1 MNDKL
6 KKRIKMDILLF
17 TGAYALILIILI
29 ANLNNIIFLPQKAV
43 NEEMTPKTMG
53 LNYEEVFLDASG
65 GDKLCCWY
73 VPYSAETSAVTIVY
87 SHGNA
92 ENISKALPHAAVLA
106 KALKANVFLYDYRG
120 YCKSTGR
127 PSTAVFYDDADA
139 VFKYISGR
147 PDQKNNKFIAYGRS
161 LGGAAAI
168 HMASKYDNI
177 KAVIS
182 ESTFASLPLHAWYNK
197 TLFVFYPFVPDPLPS
212 LKKSAEIKVPWLMIH
227 GDGDR
232 TIDFR
237 NCGELYNSGSKA
249 ARDKYI
255 AAGARHNNVYS
266 SAPEAYL
273 KALEDFMKKVK

>member
-1 MNDKL
+1 MNDSM

-17 TGAYALILIILI
+17 TGAYAFILIILI
-29 ANLNNIIFLPQKAV
+29 ASLDNIIFLPQKAV

-53 LNYEEVFLDASG
+53 FQYEEIFVEVSG

-73 VPYSAETSAVTIVY
+73 IPYSPDTSELTIIY

-92 ENISKALPHAAVLA
+92 ENISRALPHAAVLS

-127 PSTAVFYDDADA
+127 PSTAVFYDDADL
-139 VFKYISGR
+139 VFKYISER
-147 PDQKNNKFIAYGRS
+147 PDQKTNKFIAYGRS

-168 HMASKYDNI
+168 HMASKYGSVR
-177 KAVIS
+177 AVIS

-197 TLFVFYPFVPDPLPS
+197 ALFVFYPFVPDPLPS
-212 LKKSAEIKVPWLMIH
+212 LKKSGAIKSPWLLIH
-227 GDGDR
+227 GDSDT

-237 NCGELYNSGSKA
+237 NCGELYNSKSNAPKE
-249 ARDKYI
+249 KYI

-266 SAPEAYL
+266 SDPAAYL
-273 KALEDFMKKVK
+273 KTIEDFMKKVK

>member
-17 TGAYALILIILI
+17 TGAYVLVLIILI

-43 NEEMTPKTMG
+43 NEEMTPKSMG
-53 LNYEEVFLDASG
+53 FQYEEIFVDTVD

-73 VPYSAETSAVTIVY
+73 IPYPAGVSDLTIVY

-92 ENISKALPHAAVLA
+92 ENISRALPHAAVLS
-106 KALKANVFLYDYRG
+106 KALKANLFLYDYRG

-127 PSTAVFYDDADA
+127 SSTDVFYADADL
-139 VFKYISGR
+139 VFKYISER
-147 PDQKNNKFIAYGRS
+147 PDQITNKFIVYGRS

-168 HMASKYDNI
+168 HMASKYNI
-177 KAVIS
+177 RAVIS

-197 TLFVFYPFVPDPLPS
+197 ALFVFYPFVPDRLPS
-212 LKKSAEIKVPWLMIH
+212 LRKSEDIKSPWLMIH

-237 NCGELYNSGSKA
+237 NCGELYNSKSKA
-249 ARDKYI
+249 FKEKYI
-255 AAGARHNNVYS
+255 VAGARHNNVYS
-266 SAPEAYL
+266 SAPGAYL
-273 KALEDFMKKVK
+273 KAIEEFMRKVE